1 MTGCHLARD
10 SSGQQDM
17 QEVRWTEHSLQDKR
31 GACQSGRGIGPQR
44 LPSGQPSSEAPRAAL
59 TGWSQGGWGET
70 CPGAQAEGEEVAMS
84 PGSPVFGG
92 KDASL
97 PSEPTLEG
105 AQLPGLCP
113 DTQDTRA
120 EQRQPLHPPSLLAGR
135 GGAGGRRGAAAP
147 PPASLPCPSAE
158 VTWAESDSPGHLREC
173 SKPPVPACQPQTHMH
188 THTRTH
194 SLSR

>member
-1 MTGCHLARD
+1 MEPAFFDDRHLVHGGSVTGCHLARD

-44 LPSGQPSSEAPRAAL
+44 LPSGQPASEAPRAAR
-59 TGWSQGGWGET
+59 TGWSQGGWAET

-84 PGSPVFGG
+84 PGSPVSGG
-92 KDASL
+92 KDTSL

-105 AQLPGLCP
+105 AELPGLCP

-120 EQRQPLHPPSLLAGR
+120 DQRQPLHPPALLAGR
-135 GGAGGRRGAAAP
+135 GGAGRGGRQARSCSPAP
-147 PPASLPCPSAE
+147 C
-158 VTWAESDSPGHLREC
+158 VTPM
-173 SKPPVPACQPQTHMH
+173 PQ
-188 THTRTH
+188 R
-194 SLSR
+194 